1 MADESTAEPKDDPKS
16 PAEASV
22 EAAPESASLR
32 APDTATPPATDPQ
45 AGESAAEPVR
55 KKKKKKRK
63 KEAVADAPNPL
74 GPDGR
79 ERPTFVLA
87 FPSDPELD
95 RLVRA
100 FELGNYAHVREHGPT
115 LIAKSEDAA
124 VREAARELVRR
135 IEPDPLVKI
144 LLAISVSLLL
154 LLALWAYKT
163 HGN

>member
-1 MADESTAEPKDDPKS
+1 MADEQTETQDDPKS
-16 PAEASV
+16 PADPSAEPAS
-22 EAAPESASLR
+22 EAAAEK
-32 APDTATPPATDPQ
+32 PP
-45 AGESAAEPVR
+45 R
-55 KKKKKKRK
+55 KKKKKRK
-63 KEAVADAPNPL
+63 KEPAADAPNPL

-79 ERPTFVLA
+79 ERPVFVLA

-95 RLVRA
+95 RLVKA
-100 FELGNYAHVREHGPT
+100 FELGNYAYVREHGPA
-115 LIAKSEDAA
+115 LLAKSEDPA
-124 VREAARELVRR
+124 VREATRELVRR

>member
-1 MADESTAEPKDDPKS
+1 MADEPIAEPKADPES
-16 PAEASV
+16 PAEPSV
-22 EAAPESASLR
+22 EPATESASLHV
-32 APDTATPPATDPQ
+32 PDDPTPLATDAP
-45 AGESAAEPVR
+45 ASEGAAKPAR

-63 KEAVADAPNPL
+63 KEPIAEGRNPL

-95 RLVRA
+95 RLVKA
-100 FELGNYAHVREHGPT
+100 FELGNYAHVREHGPA

-163 HGN
+163 HGH

>member
-1 MADESTAEPKDDPKS
+1 MADEQTETQDDPKA
-16 PAEASV
+16 PAEPSAEPAT
-22 EAAPESASLR
+22 EAAA
-32 APDTATPPATDPQ
+32 DK
-45 AGESAAEPVR
+45 PVR
-55 KKKKKKRK
+55 KKKKKRK
-63 KEAVADAPNPL
+63 QEPAEEGPNPI

-95 RLVRA
+95 RLVKA
-100 FELGNYAHVREHGPT
+100 FELGNYAYVREHGPA
-115 LIAKSEDAA
+115 LLAKSENAA
-124 VREAARELVRR
+124 VREATRELVRR
-135 IEPDPLVKI
+135 IEPDPLIKI